1 MTSPVRLTA
10 RLDDVPSRW
19 LWLVKWLLL
28 VPHVFVLAFLWVAF
42 PVVTLVALVAI
53 LVTGRYPRALFDFTL
68 GVMRWTWRVWA
79 YGYGALA
86 TDRYPPFSLGA
97 EPDYPATL
105 DIAYPER
112 LSRGL
117 VLVKWW
123 LLAIPHYLV
132 VAFFT
137 GGGGFVLWQWGE
149 RWFGFDGGLV
159 ALLTL
164 FAGVALLFTGRY
176 PRGVFD
182 VVMGMNRWV
191 LRVGAYAALMTDEY
205 PPFRLDLGGADPA
218 LAGEPARAEPTATTA
233 TAAPAAPSSRAGSAG
248 RTAGVIVGALLLLVG
263 LGGAG
268 AGGGLLWLEGQRD
281 AAGYVT
287 TPQERFS
294 ASGYALRFDA
304 EDMAPVVDDW
314 PWFEDLV
321 GDVRV
326 EVSDVDS
333 APLFAGIARTADV
346 ADFLGGVPHRR
357 FHDYQDYRPMSGA
370 WPMRAMR
377 PPGSPEDLTIWTDA
391 ASGTGTLTLDWRPQ
405 PGDWSL
411 VVMNADGQQGVRAD
425 VAVGAAAP
433 ALLPV
438 AVVTLSAGLVFLFGG
453 ALLIALCVRPRGRVV
468 TEEP

>member
-1 MTSPVRLTA
+1 MVTMTSSVRLAA
-10 RLDDVPSRW
+10 RLDDAPSRW

-28 VPHVFVLAFLWVAF
+28 VPHAIVLFFLWVAF
-42 PVVTLVALVAI
+42 PVVTFVALVAI
-53 LVTGRYPRALFDFTL
+53 LVTGRYPRTLFDFNL
-68 GVMRWTWRVWA
+68 GVLRWTWRVWV

-105 DIAYPER
+105 DIPYPER

-132 VAFFT
+132 IAFFT

-149 RWFGFDGGLV
+149 GWLGFDGGLV

-176 PRGVFD
+176 PRGIFD
-182 VVMGMNRWV
+182 LVMGMNRWV

-205 PPFRLDLGGADPA
+205 PPFRLDLGGKDPA
-218 LAGEPARAEPTATTA
+218 GDPVPEEPAAHPAGSPARA
-233 TAAPAAPSSRAGSAG
+233 
-248 RTAGVIVGALLLLVG
+248 AGVIVGALLLLVG

-281 AAGYVT
+281 SAGYVT
-287 TPQERFS
+287 TQEERFDD
-294 ASGYALRFDA
+294 SGYALRFDVA
-304 EDMAPVVDDW
+304 DLAPVDEDW
-314 PWFEDLV
+314 PWAEDIL
-321 GDVRV
+321 GDVRA
-326 EVSDVDS
+326 EVSGVDS
-333 APLFAGIARTADV
+333 GPVFAGIARTADV
-346 ADFLGGVPHRR
+346 ARFLAGVPHRR
-357 FHDYQDYRPMSGA
+357 FSDYQGYQHMAGTSRMLGV
-370 WPMRAMR
+370 R
-377 PPGSPEDLTIWTDA
+377 PPSSPEDLRIWTDA
-391 ASGTGTLTLDWRPQ
+391 ASGTGVLALDWQPQ

-411 VVMNADGQQGVRAD
+411 VVMNADARPDVRAD
-425 VAVGAAAP
+425 VAVGATAP

-438 AVVTLSAGLVFLFGG
+438 AITVLSVGVVFLVGG
-453 ALLIALCVRPRGRVV
+453 ALLIALAARPRRTA
-468 TEEP
+468 TEAR